1 MPPVIPYVKSTRSSA
16 VPIPL
21 LIRPTQRAFP
31 LTYRTSKYCQLCT
44 GWAILSLLDKSS
56 VFVAYLFF
64 SIHAWL
70 LYPHAPHLFKQ
81 VQTMIDNNTSNTS
94 TLVKDSRKQA
104 QLRKPFMER
113 QLRFTKEGYMILKQ
127 LQAENEDK
135 IQRRISESVLLD
147 ILLTQKPQKYSI

>member
-1 MPPVIPYVKSTRSSA
+1 MPVIPYVKSTRSSA

-31 LTYRTSKYCQLCT
+31 LTYPTSKYCQLCT

-70 LYPHAPHLFKQ
+70 LYSPPHLCKQ
-81 VQTMIDNNTSNTS
+81 VQTMIDDNTSNPT

-113 QLRFTKEGYMILKQ
+113 QLRFTQEGYMILKQ

-135 IQRRISESVLLD
+135 IQRRISESVLID